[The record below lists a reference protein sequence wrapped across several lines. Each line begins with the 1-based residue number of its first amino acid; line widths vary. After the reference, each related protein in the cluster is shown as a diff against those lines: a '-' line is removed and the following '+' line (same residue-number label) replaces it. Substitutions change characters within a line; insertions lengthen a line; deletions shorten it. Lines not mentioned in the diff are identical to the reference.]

1 MKRSFIIVVI
11 LSLAALSVSAQQRGR
26 QKPDREK
33 WFQELREWKHQFLI
47 KEVELTEEQQP
58 KFFAVYDA
66 MQNEILAIHD
76 GTRNMEKKLSLNKQA
91 SDLEYEKMAEALI
104 EVKIKE
110 GEIQK
115 RYLDKMKTVISNR
128 QLYKLQVAEKKFI
141 RMLNRQ
147 HNKHLGDKGKAK

>member
-66 MQNEILAIHD
+66 MQNEMLAIHD

-115 RYLDKMKTVISNR
+115 RYLDKMKTVISSR

>member
-26 QKPDREK
+26 QRPDREK

-115 RYLDKMKTVISNR
+115 RYLDKMKTVISSR

>member
-76 GTRNMEKKLSLNKQA
+76 GSRNMEKKLSLNKQA

-115 RYLDKMKTVISNR
+115 RYLDKMKTVISSR

>member
-33 WFQELREWKHQFLI
+33 WFQELREWKHQFLT

-115 RYLDKMKTVISNR
+115 RYLDKMKTVISSR

>member
-26 QKPDREK
+26 QRPDREK

>member
-47 KEVELTEEQQP
+47 KEVELTEAQQP

-115 RYLDKMKTVISNR
+115 RYLDKMKTVISSR

>member
-104 EVKIKE
+104 EVKIKD

-115 RYLDKMKTVISNR
+115 RYLDKMKTVISSR

>member
-66 MQNEILAIHD
+66 MQNEILAIHN

-115 RYLDKMKTVISNR
+115 RYLDKMKTVISSR

>member
-58 KFFAVYDA
+58 KFFAMYDA

-76 GTRNMEKKLSLNKQA
+76 GSRNMEKKLSLNKQA

-115 RYLDKMKTVISNR
+115 RYLDKMKTVISSR

>member
-115 RYLDKMKTVISNR
+115 RYLDKMKTVISSR

>member
-1 MKRSFIIVVI
+1 
-11 LSLAALSVSAQQRGR
+11 
-26 QKPDREK
+26 
-33 WFQELREWKHQFLI
+33 
-47 KEVELTEEQQP
+47 
-58 KFFAVYDA
+58 
-66 MQNEILAIHD
+66 
-76 GTRNMEKKLSLNKQA
+76 
-91 SDLEYEKMAEALI
+91 MAEALI

-115 RYLDKMKTVISNR
+115 RYLDKMKTVISSR